1 MHALG
6 CDLDGTLLDTLAD
19 IGSACNAVLGRH
31 GYPQHPIAAYATMVG
46 NGFEMLVRRA
56 LPQDRMPDACGLA
69 GLVKEARER
78 YAAHMME
85 QTSPYPGIAAS
96 LRELSARGIALFVL
110 SNKPAAL
117 TEALVAHY
125 FGDIRFAEVIGA
137 GDGIPLKP
145 DPAAILN
152 ILFGLG
158 VAAQG
163 SAYLGDSDVDVRTSL
178 ASGVKAVGAAWGF
191 RGQAELMAS
200 GCQICLQKPSE
211 LAGLPA
217 MLCW

>member
-6 CDLDGTLLDTLAD
+6 CDLDGTLLNTLAD

-31 GYPQHPIAAYATMVG
+31 GYPQHPLAAYATMVG
-46 NGFEMLVRRA
+46 NGFETLVRRA
-56 LPQDRMPDACGLA
+56 LPQDRVPDACA
-69 GLVKEARER
+69 MASLVNEARER

-85 QTSPYPGIAAS
+85 QTAPYPGIAAS

-125 FGDIRFAEVIGA
+125 FVGIPFAQVIGA
-137 GDGIPLKP
+137 GDGIALKP

-152 ILFGLG
+152 ILSSLG
-158 VAAQG
+158 VVAQA
-163 SAYLGDSDVDVRTSL
+163 SAYLGDSDVDMRTAL
-178 ASGVKAVGAAWGF
+178 AAGAAAVGAAWGF

-200 GCQICLQKPSE
+200 GCQICLQKGAE
-211 LAGLPA
+211 LADLPA
-217 MLCW
+217 MLDW